1 MGHQAAEGDFVVF
14 VKVVALPNTS
24 DLSHYPAVG
33 IRGQQQEF
41 VNVYRIIVV
50 KSNWTKIRDW
60 LTIYADVYICI
71 SEGFLIKQLNAV
83 SWKLFAIA
91 HEDSQAS
98 GIWYSNKWDRYAW
111 KRPNDHNSH

>member
-41 VNVYRIIVV
+41 VNVHRIIVV
-50 KSNWTKIRDW
+50 KSN
-60 LTIYADVYICI
+60 
-71 SEGFLIKQLNAV
+71 
-83 SWKLFAIA
+83 
-91 HEDSQAS
+91 
-98 GIWYSNKWDRYAW
+98 
-111 KRPNDHNSH
+111 